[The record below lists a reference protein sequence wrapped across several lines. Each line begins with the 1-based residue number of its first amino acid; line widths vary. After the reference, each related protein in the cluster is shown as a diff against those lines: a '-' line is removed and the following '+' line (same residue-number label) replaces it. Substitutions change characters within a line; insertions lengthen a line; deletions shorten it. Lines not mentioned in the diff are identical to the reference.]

1 MRIMTKL
8 KDFNIK
14 VISSNIRNKNVLL
27 ADFDV
32 EEGRGQEGDIV
43 LLNVLSNYGAYTE
56 VQNQDGWLVRL
67 FKGDYFIS
75 VLGNRESSTF
85 LVGGIP
91 DEGIEIKR
99 GLILSTLSGAA
110 IIGEC
115 YNVPEYIERKALSVE
130 VVGLVQ
136 KNGKNINIK
145 DFAPQWINSL
155 PKTPPQVVILGTSSE
170 TGKTILSTKL
180 IDLFKKKYSLKVA
193 SAKISGTGF
202 LKDILKHRNAGAT
215 PGLDFVDIGLV
226 STYTKSERYIPAIK
240 TLLAEISK
248 NNPDLL
254 VIESGGDI
262 IWANVPTYLQD
273 SEITKN
279 IAAFIIAPND
289 ILGVLGVLHFLEKWE
304 LTKIPVFVSMPL
316 RNNLGSKLRLKKL
329 TGICGFDVSNDQ
341 DCENLVTQLFE
352 IVVKRGKT

>member
-1 MRIMTKL
+1 MNKL

-14 VISSNIRNKNVLL
+14 VISSNIREKNVLT
-27 ADFDV
+27 ADLGV
-32 EEGRGQEGDIV
+32 GEGMGQEGDIV
-43 LLNVLSNYGAYTE
+43 LLKVLSNEGAYTE

-91 DEGIEIKR
+91 EEGIEIKS
-99 GLILSTLSGAA
+99 GLRLSTLSGAA
-110 IIGEC
+110 IIGQC
-115 YNVPEYIERKALSVE
+115 YNVPEYMENKALSVE
-130 VVGLVQ
+130 VIGLVQ

-145 DFAPQWINSL
+145 DSAPQWINSL
-155 PKTPPQVVILGTSSE
+155 PSTPLQIVILGTSSE
-170 TGKTILSTKL
+170 TGKTILSTRL
-180 IDLFKKKYSLKVA
+180 IDLFQKKYNFKVA
-193 SAKISGTGF
+193 SAKVSGTGF
-202 LKDILKHRNAGAT
+202 LKDILKHRNAGAA
-215 PGLDFVDIGLV
+215 PGLDFVDIGLI
-226 STYTKSERYIPAIK
+226 STYTKPEKYLPAIK

-248 NNPDLL
+248 NNPDIL

-273 SEITKN
+273 YEITKN
-279 IAAFIIAPND
+279 IAAFIVAPND
-289 ILGVLGVLHFLEKWE
+289 ILGVIGVLHFLEKWE

-329 TGICGFDVSNDQ
+329 TGINGFDINNDQ
-341 DCENLVTQLFE
+341 DCEDLVAQLFE
-352 IVVKRGKT
+352 IVTKRGKT